1 MTGVASKAAP
11 VLKGERV
18 TLRLLNDHDAP
29 ALLHWGN
36 DAEFAWF
43 QWGRDPGRWTNE
55 QSARDWIRLF
65 AERDGKLFAI
75 EHKGRA
81 VGFANYRDWQP
92 KAKSAEVGIGIGEK
106 ALWSKGLGREA
117 LNLLVRHL
125 VDDLGAHR
133 ISLHVL
139 AFNDRAINSY
149 KACGFE
155 VEGIE
160 KDAVMTD
167 RGYFADDV
175 AMAFIAG
182 RTPPAFDP
190 RPVTLEGRHVRLEP
204 LHMEHAAELFDVQ
217 KDPDVYRFLSA
228 PPAKTVADTEG
239 YIRSALNLAILGEQV
254 PWLTRRVSDGKAIGT
269 TRYGA
274 IDRVNKSVEIG
285 WTMLGPDARRT
296 AANTEA
302 KYLQLRHVF
311 DTLGAVRVWLK
322 TDAINVRSQQAIER
336 IGAKL
341 EGTIRNERF
350 MPTGRLRDANY
361 YSILD
366 REWPEVRTRLEALLA
381 R

>member
-1 MTGVASKAAP
+1 VTEAATSSGP
-11 VLKGERV
+11 ILRGDRV
-18 TLRLLNDHDAP
+18 TLRPMTHDDAP
-29 ALLHWGN
+29 AIRRWGD
-36 DAEFAWF
+36 DADFAWF
-43 QWGRDPGRWTNE
+43 QWGRDPQRWKDDS
-55 QSARDWIRLF
+55 SAREWIDRF
-65 AERDGKLFAI
+65 AERDGKLFGI
-75 EHKGRA
+75 EYEGR
-81 VGFANYRDWQP
+81 VIGQANYRDWQP

-117 LNLLVRHL
+117 LGLLVRHL

-149 KACGFE
+149 KASGFD

-167 RGYFADDV
+167 RGFFADDV
-175 AMAFIAG
+175 AMAYIAG
-182 RTPPAFDP
+182 RTRPDFDP
-190 RPVTLEGRHVRLEP
+190 RPVTLEGTHVRLEP
-204 LHMEHAAELFDVQ
+204 LHMEHAPELFEVQ
-217 KDPDVYRFLSA
+217 KDPDVYRYLSA
-228 PPAKTVADTEG
+228 PPAATIADTEG
-239 YIRSALNLAILGEQV
+239 YIRSALNLAIVGEHL

-274 IDRVNKSVEIG
+274 IDRINKSVEIG

-302 KYLQLRHVF
+302 KYLQLRHAF

-322 TDAINVRSQQAIER
+322 TDAINVRSQEAIER

-350 MPTGRLRDANY
+350 MPTGRLRDAKY

-366 REWPEVRTRLEALLA
+366 REWPEVRKRLEALLA